1 MKKFAIRV
9 CPAVALCLLALP
21 AMAQSCLG
29 DLNADRTVTGT
40 DLGILLGQWGQ
51 AGSGDLN
58 GDEIVGG
65 ADIGLMLGA
74 WGNCPVTVPSWA
86 TLIEPIPDLTVVT
99 DNSMR
104 AAIAASGLPWR
115 VRDTSSQIEMLLV
128 PAGIFTMGCTA
139 SNAYQCNSNEI
150 PTHTVTLTQAF
161 YMGRYEVTQAQW
173 QAKMGSNPS
182 WFQGANR
189 PVEMVSWNTIQNF
202 LNATGTRLP
211 SEAEWEY
218 ACRAGTTTA
227 FHNGSSDD
235 NSVGAIAW
243 YSANS
248 LMVTHTVG
256 SKAANALGLHDM
268 SGNVWEWVNDWYSST
283 YYASSPATNPQ
294 GPPAAT
300 TRVVRGGAWGDS
312 SAIRSSS
319 RFNPGTPDGKGW
331 QTGFRVARTP

>member
-1 MKKFAIRV
+1 
-9 CPAVALCLLALP
+9 
-21 AMAQSCLG
+21 
-29 DLNADRTVTGT
+29 
-40 DLGILLGQWGQ
+40 
-51 AGSGDLN
+51 
-58 GDEIVGG
+58 
-65 ADIGLMLGA
+65 
-74 WGNCPVTVPSWA
+74 
-86 TLIEPIPDLTVVT
+86 
-99 DNSMR
+99 
-104 AAIAASGLPWR
+104 
-115 VRDTSSQIEMLLV
+115 
-128 PAGIFTMGCTA
+128 
-139 SNAYQCNSNEI
+139 
-150 PTHTVTLTQAF
+150 
-161 YMGRYEVTQAQW
+161 
-173 QAKMGSNPS
+173 
-182 WFQGANR
+182 
-189 PVEMVSWNTIQNF
+189 MVSWNTIQNF
-202 LNATGTRLP
+202 LNATGMRLP

-227 FHNGSSDD
+227 FNNGSSDD

-312 SAIRSSS
+312 SSIRSSS